1 MNTTEMQKLCAHLNE
16 FALSRAVVDFDQQ
29 RFVAWNTR
37 FLARTGYS
45 EEEIQ
50 TLETG
55 KAILSGDSVL
65 LPPPEGDNSPAEFV
79 AIAVRVP
86 TKTAAVPG
94 HLVRSKGNL
103 GYLMLRDIEPATSTK
118 FEQGQLVGQEKE
130 RVRIV
135 QSFHDEVSS
144 GMLAALF
151 KIQVAKEILDSASL
165 PEAGPVAQASEMLSE
180 AIEKMDEVLEEK
192 KEKPQAGA

>member
-1 MNTTEMQKLCAHLNE
+1 MNTAEMQKLCAHLNE
-16 FALSRAVVDFDQQ
+16 FALPRAVVDFDQQ
-29 RFVAWNTR
+29 RFVAWNTT

-45 EEEIQ
+45 EEEIK

-65 LPPPEGDNSPAEFV
+65 LPPPERNNSPAGFV

-94 HLVRSKGNL
+94 HLVRSKGNV
-103 GYLMLRDIEPATSTK
+103 GYLMLRDMEPTTSTK
-118 FEQGQLVGQEKE
+118 FEQGRLVGQEQE
-130 RVRIV
+130 RIRIV
-135 QSFHDEVSS
+135 QMFHDEVSS

-151 KIQVAKEILDSASL
+151 KIQMAKEKLESANS
-165 PEAGPVAQASEMLSE
+165 PDVEPVAQASEMLSE
-180 AIEKMDEVLEEK
+180 AIEKMEEVLEEK
-192 KEKPQAGA
+192 KEKPQADV